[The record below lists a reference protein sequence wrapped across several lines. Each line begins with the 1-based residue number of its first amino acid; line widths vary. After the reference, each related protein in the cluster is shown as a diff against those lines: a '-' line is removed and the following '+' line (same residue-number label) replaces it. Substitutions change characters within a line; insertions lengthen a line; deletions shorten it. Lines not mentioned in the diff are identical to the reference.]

1 MYSICIFVSDLL
13 SFRRPHRPKG
23 FGTSHHLAPQIQLG
37 LTSASSHATRSWAD
51 PEALSSSHQ
60 FFWLCFLFFF
70 FLTTQKNKDLEEGCK
85 LPVHLGHTFLGTVL
99 PTLGIPSCLR
109 VEAVGDCG

>member
-1 MYSICIFVSDLL
+1 M
-13 SFRRPHRPKG
+13 P
-23 FGTSHHLAPQIQLG
+23 LG
-37 LTSASSHATRSWAD
+37 LGLIPRLCLPLICS
-51 PEALSSSHQ
+51 
-60 FFWLCFLFFF
+60 FGCVFWFFF